1 MKYWMPG
8 LVALMAVPTA
18 QAMNYR
24 LVYSPSQKLEVFI
37 DDVKNS
43 NPESW
48 CGKSIP
54 LRIVSA
60 QSQDPAVL
68 NDFLPRV
75 GNLLEKQCPKAG
87 HLPWTLTDKR
97 GESWPAAKLPKC
109 TAGNRW
115 SNRRPSSS
123 RKPRRSRRSLRR

>member
-75 GNLLEKQCPKAG
+75 GNLLENSA
-87 HLPWTLTDKR
+87 
-97 GESWPAAKLPKC
+97 
-109 TAGNRW
+109 
-115 SNRRPSSS
+115 
-123 RKPRRSRRSLRR
+123 RKPATCHGR

>member
-1 MKYWMPG
+1 MDAGARRPDGGTDRAGDELSPG
-8 LVALMAVPTA
+8 LL
-18 QAMNYR
+18 
-24 LVYSPSQKLEVFI
+24 PSQKLEVFI

-75 GNLLEKQCPKAG
+75 GNLLENSA
-87 HLPWTLTDKR
+87 
-97 GESWPAAKLPKC
+97 
-109 TAGNRW
+109 
-115 SNRRPSSS
+115 
-123 RKPRRSRRSLRR
+123 RKPATCPDADRQAR

>member
-43 NPESW
+43 NPASW
-48 CGKSIP
+48 
-54 LRIVSA
+54 
-60 QSQDPAVL
+60 
-68 NDFLPRV
+68 
-75 GNLLEKQCPKAG
+75 
-87 HLPWTLTDKR
+87 
-97 GESWPAAKLPKC
+97 
-109 TAGNRW
+109 
-115 SNRRPSSS
+115 
-123 RKPRRSRRSLRR
+123 